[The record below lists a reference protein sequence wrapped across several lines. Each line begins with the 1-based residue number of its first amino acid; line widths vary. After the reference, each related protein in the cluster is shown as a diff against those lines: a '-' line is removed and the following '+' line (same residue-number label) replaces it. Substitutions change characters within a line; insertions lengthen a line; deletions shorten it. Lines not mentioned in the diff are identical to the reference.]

1 MAGDCARQTNRR
13 RGIGASGK
21 EKRRRG
27 GGCRPAKRGREPQA
41 VFYLPTS
48 QGRGRVHAQRLWVSS
63 SNLARPAAKDP
74 GVTQL
79 TDRRGGGRQLA
90 ASVKIAAAVEADQKS
105 GGKGGSLACSPS
117 PRHLSWRVGRAQ
129 HRLARATLTSRVN
142 RYCTRLLI
150 RVRASALTNART
162 S

>member
-1 MAGDCARQTNRR
+1 MAEDSTRQTNRR

-48 QGRGRVHAQRLWVSS
+48 QGRGRVHAQCLWVSS

-90 ASVKIAAAVEADQKS
+90 ASVKIGRRRSRSEEWWKRRKPRLFTLSPPSQLES
-105 GGKGGSLACSPS
+105 GARPT
-117 PRHLSWRVGRAQ
+117 PART
-129 HRLARATLTSRVN
+129 RATLTSRVN